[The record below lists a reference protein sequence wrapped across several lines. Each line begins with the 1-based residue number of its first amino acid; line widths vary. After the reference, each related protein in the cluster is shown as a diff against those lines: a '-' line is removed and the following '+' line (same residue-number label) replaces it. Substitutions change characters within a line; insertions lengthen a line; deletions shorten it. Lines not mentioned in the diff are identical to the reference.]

1 MPPVSPRRLRAISL
15 ALVAAMV
22 SGGATLATD
31 PVASPSPG
39 IVADATVSS
48 RGTHCIECYL
58 FWDPNADARAVL
70 GVPITVA
77 GPAWLTLE
85 LSAVDGS
92 TVRLADFAGRPV
104 LIELMATWCA
114 SCEKQQDAL
123 RDARAD
129 LPADTVIVSLDVDP
143 AGDPGA
149 LAGYASERGYDWVFA
164 AASRDLLRAL
174 VDAFG
179 VDAIN
184 PAASPLVVI
193 DRDGTAWLPPLGHK
207 GAVMVADLLTGA

>member
-1 MPPVSPRRLRAISL
+1 ML
-15 ALVAAMV
+15 
-22 SGGATLATD
+22 D
-31 PVASPSPG
+31 
-39 IVADATVSS
+39 
-48 RGTHCIECYL
+48 
-58 FWDPNADARAVL
+58 
-70 GVPITVA
+70 VPITVA
-77 GPAWLTLE
+77 GPAWTTLE
-85 LSAVDGS
+85 LAATDGT
-92 TVRLADFAGRPV
+92 TVRLADHQGRPM

-114 SCEKQQDAL
+114 SCEEQQNAL
-123 RDARAD
+123 RRARAD

-143 AGDPGA
+143 AGDLGA

-207 GAVMVADLLTGA
+207 SAATVVDLLAGA